1 GRLDAVAGG
10 EFGVFDAERGVL
22 ALQQRAALERAPD
35 PGVQLEQPEL
45 ERHDPDQRERHER
58 DPGTAPNQPVEQP
71 VSRDPLY
78 AGEQAHDKAVA
89 GARIAPGRRDGLAA
103 GRAGYAPW
111 TRGAP
116 ERAAG
121 DHGAGAQGR
130 SAHGLSS
137 G

>member
-89 GARIAPGRRDGLAA
+89 GARIAPGRRAR
-103 GRAGYAPW
+103 RAGPD
-111 TRGAP
+111 TRLGPGARLSGRP
-116 ERAAG
+116 GTTVRARR
-121 DHGAGAQGR
+121 AGAR
-130 SAHGLSS
+130 TA
-137 G
+137 